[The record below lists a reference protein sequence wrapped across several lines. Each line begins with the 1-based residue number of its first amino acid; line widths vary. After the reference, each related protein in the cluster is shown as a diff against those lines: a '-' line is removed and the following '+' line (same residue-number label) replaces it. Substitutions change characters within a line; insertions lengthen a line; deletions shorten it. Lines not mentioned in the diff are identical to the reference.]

1 VETKKVEIYM
11 NYMYNNGFTLL
22 ELVLII
28 VILGIV
34 STIAMKSMQPAV
46 EQSRLEATTQE
57 MEMLVQAIIGDENQ
71 VQDGIRIDFGY
82 VGDVGSLPANLDA
95 LATDP
100 GYSTWDGPYIQ
111 NDFSEDTEDY
121 KRDGWNEL
129 YTYTGGVAITSN
141 GGGSTITKQFARN
154 VSDLTSNTVTGN
166 IYDGLGA
173 VPGANSSD
181 VTITIYYPDGSGSL
195 TSSSIN
201 PSAAGPFSFLNSIP
215 VGNHLIRAVYSTTD
229 DTTAKY
235 LSITPGAD
243 AYCELRFPGAVWSG
257 GAIFDNK
264 LILEYVHVS
273 PARPDSNPDRYFHY
287 LTLFFKCDNNN
298 YKTLRVI

>member
-1 VETKKVEIYM
+1 MADCINKY
-11 NYMYNNGFTLL
+11 NGFTLI

-28 VILGIV
+28 VILGII

-46 EQSRLEATTQE
+46 EQTRLEATTQE
-57 MEMLVQAIIGDENQ
+57 MDMLVQAIIGDENQ
-71 VQDGIRIDFGY
+71 VQDGIRMDFGY

-95 LATDP
+95 LATNP

-129 YTYTGGVAITSN
+129 YTYIGGVTITSN
-141 GGGSTITKQFARN
+141 GGGSTITKQLARN

-181 VTITIYYPDGSGSL
+181 ITITIYYPDGSGGL

-201 PSAAGPFSFLNSIP
+201 PSASGAFSFSNSIP
-215 VGNHLIRAVYSTTD
+215 VGNHLIRAVYSTTN

-235 LSITPGAD
+235 LSITPGANT
-243 AYCELRFPGAVWSG
+243 YRELRFPGAVWSG
-257 GAIFDNK
+257 GAIFENEQTLK
-264 LILEYVHVS
+264 YVDVS

-287 LTLFFKCDNNN
+287 LTSFFKCDNINF
-298 YKTLRVI
+298 TAPQVI